1 MGNVTF
7 LNNTSPTKGG
17 ATYLLN
23 AVMTAKVTFINNT
36 AVYGGALQ
44 LFNSS
49 INIINSNMFFVGNKA
64 SVWDGGAIHLMNSK
78 INISKYANVS
88 FIRNTAAVREGA
100 MMQTSGTFN
109 VERNSN
115 LSFIGNTAGQ
125 GGALY
130 LFSTVLQYS
139 YNASIY
145 FTNNSATDVGGAIYA
160 LVQPN
165 FPCFYLPLFNREAS
179 VFEFENN
186 SAGNKIGEH
195 IYGGSIFSD
204 VCTYAAFE
212 LLPPAETLG
221 TRL

>member
-125 GGALY
+125 EGPFTY
-130 LFSTVLQYS
+130 SRLFYSIPTMQASTSPTILQQMLEGL
-139 YNASIY
+139 
-145 FTNNSATDVGGAIYA
+145 FM
-160 LVQPN
+160 
-165 FPCFYLPLFNREAS
+165 PLFNPT
-179 VFEFENN
+179 F
-186 SAGNKIGEH
+186 H
-195 IYGGSIFSD
+195 
-204 VCTYAAFE
+204 AFTSPCLIE
-212 LLPPAETLG
+212 RLLYLNLKTIQPETK
-221 TRL
+221 